1 MHMTNLYNKVLAFF
15 KDPFKVKEKL
25 PQGVAEFHTWAES
38 IITHYGLPLNNSVK
52 FAIATLILHAKED
65 AAYLSKEYFGLRAL
79 KSAANQVAAGVMQ
92 DLKNEQARLIK
103 EAEDKE
109 AEEKAKAEAEAKA
122 LEAVPVAA
130 EAAVKTVETAICG
143 AV

>member
-1 MHMTNLYNKVLAFF
+1 MQKIKQLFTKIKAFF
-15 KDPFKVKEKL
+15 IDPFKVKERL
-25 PQGVAEFHTWAES
+25 PQGVSEFHTWAES

-92 DLKNEQARLIK
+92 DLKDEQARMIK
-103 EAEDKE
+103 ELQDKE
-109 AEEKAKAEAEAKA
+109 AADKAAVEAELKA
-122 LEAVPVAA
+122 IEAIPTA
-130 EAAVKTVETAICG
+130 VETAVSG

>member
-1 MHMTNLYNKVLAFF
+1 MKTLFYKIKAFF

-25 PQGVAEFHTWAES
+25 PQGVAEFHVWAES
-38 IITHYGLPLNNSVK
+38 IITHYGLPLNDSVK

-65 AAYLSKEYFGLRAL
+65 AAYLSKEYFGHRAI

-92 DLKNEQARLIK
+92 DLKEAQAARI
-103 EAEDKE
+103 
-109 AEEKAKAEAEAKA
+109 KAEAEA
-122 LEAVPVAA
+122 AA
-130 EAAVKTVETAICG
+130 IAAATPTDIETTATVVEPTCG